1 MQVYSTEQAEAMIK
15 ALRNTTDDLRHV
27 CQIIRRTTEFCV
39 YEMDLGPVLQDN
51 ITEISEVVTVLL
63 EIAEKTSLLTFALEQ
78 EKAEIMDLI
87 DGIMY

>member
-1 MQVYSTEQAEAMIK
+1 MAVYSPEQAATLIK

-87 DGIMY
+87 DGIIF